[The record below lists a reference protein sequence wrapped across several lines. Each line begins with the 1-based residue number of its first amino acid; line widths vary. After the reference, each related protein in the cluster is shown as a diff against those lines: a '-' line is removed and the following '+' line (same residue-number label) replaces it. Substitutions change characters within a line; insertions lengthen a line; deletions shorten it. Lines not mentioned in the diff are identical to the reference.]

1 MHTPPPPP
9 ACAQCYAPMTP
20 PHSDAVQHKSLPDAY
35 LHAHHHPRGGQLL
48 TPPDDTPPV
57 DRAMPQQP
65 PQPASYTNTNT
76 NTNAN
81 TDTRAPQTLA
91 PPPLDWTHDW
101 LHVSRARPESAQLVA
116 EKTCEMICYLW
127 FAPAIPSSTST
138 PSSSLSAAPLSNGTT
153 TAPTPLQLHASPTF
167 VTFTQKLLETT
178 QLSQSAI
185 VLALHYI
192 FRLRERNRATP
203 AQAGS
208 EFRVAV
214 AGLMMANKFLDE

>member
-1 MHTPPPPP
+1 MPDD
-9 ACAQCYAPMTP
+9 P

-35 LHAHHHPRGGQLL
+35 LHAHHHPVAGSS
-48 TPPDDTPPV
+48 V
-57 DRAMPQQP
+57 HRAMPQQP

-76 NTNAN
+76 NAN

-91 PPPLDWTHDW
+91 PLPLDWTHDW

-116 EKTCEMICYLW
+116 EKTCEMICYLC
-127 FAPAIPSSTST
+127 
-138 PSSSLSAAPLSNGTT
+138 AAPLSNGTT